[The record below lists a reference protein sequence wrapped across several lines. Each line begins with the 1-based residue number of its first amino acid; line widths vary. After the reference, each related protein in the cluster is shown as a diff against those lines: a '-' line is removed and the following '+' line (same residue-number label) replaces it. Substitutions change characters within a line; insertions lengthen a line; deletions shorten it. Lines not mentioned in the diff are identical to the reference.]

1 MTTLQNLILQQ
12 YVLVGDE
19 LIGIL
24 LSFCKLV
31 TSLVLSKTQVD
42 MFKFV
47 HVNDCLSLHCLKV
60 AKRLMI

>member
-42 MFKFV
+42 MFS
-47 HVNDCLSLHCLKV
+47 NLY
-60 AKRLMI
+60 M